1 MFGKGGGYS
10 QFKRSSGIAQLSTI
24 DFSIQHLP
32 RDLARRNGGVAVP
45 ESFHFPDFAG
55 ATVVRNLGNRQKLI
69 ASLTL
74 TIGFTVLLTKILW
87 VTFLTPTY
95 RHYGE
100 EDWLLIFSLSL
111 IMMLVFALVRS
122 AGRVTAAEA
131 EWQEVQQALQES
143 RAQLHAV
150 VKNLPVG
157 VAVAEA
163 SSRRIVLSNDQF
175 RHLWRLAAADCQNV
189 ADIAPYIGY
198 RSDGSSYDQREWPL
212 TRAIETGEVTH
223 NEEIWIKRGDGTRGC
238 LSANA
243 APIRNEANSITAAVV
258 TFTDITDRKA
268 SDAERDRLTRRL
280 LKAQEEERL
289 RIARELHDQLGQD
302 LTALSLGLKNLEPAL
317 KSQDKQAELAELRA
331 IVEHMSVEVHSTAS
345 SLRPTSLTDLGLR
358 EALNCLVASW
368 ANRLGISADAHLEV
382 LDEQLSEEDQV
393 VIYRVVQEALTNVA
407 KHSGA
412 NAVSVTVQWVG
423 GAVRMAIED
432 NGCGFD
438 PNPDEIKRANCLGLS
453 GMRERLA
460 LVGGDLTVETAPGQG
475 TTVYAALPLSN
486 SCQL

>member
-1 MFGKGGGYS
+1 MS
-10 QFKRSSGIAQLSTI
+10 EA
-24 DFSIQHLP
+24 
-32 RDLARRNGGVAVP
+32 
-45 ESFHFPDFAG
+45 FHFPDLAG
-55 ATVVRNLGNRQKLI
+55 MAAAKNLGGRQKLI

-74 TIGFTVLLTKILW
+74 TIGFTVLLTKIFW
-87 VTFLTPTY
+87 VSFLTPTY

-122 AGRVTAAEA
+122 AGRVVAAEA
-131 EWQEVQQALQES
+131 EWQDVQHALQES

-150 VKNLPVG
+150 VKSLPVG

-175 RHLWRLAAADCQNV
+175 RHLWRLPDTGSENL

-198 RSDGSSYDQREWPL
+198 HTDGRSYEVRDWPL
-212 TRAIETGEVTH
+212 IRAIEAGEVTH

-243 APIRNEANSITAAVV
+243 APIRDATGRISAAVV
-258 TFTDITDRKA
+258 AFTDITDRKA
-268 SDAERDRLTRRL
+268 ADADRDLLTRRL

-302 LTALSLGLKNLEPAL
+302 LTALSLGLKNLEVAL
-317 KSQDKQAELAELRA
+317 QASEKQALLAELRA
-331 IVEHMSVEVHSTAS
+331 IVEHMSVEVHATAS

-358 EALNCLVASW
+358 QALSCLVTSW
-368 ANRLGISADAHLEV
+368 ASRLGITADAHLDV
-382 LDEQLSEEDQV
+382 LDEQLSDEDQV

-412 NAVSVTVQWVG
+412 KSVSVTVQWAG
-423 GAVRMAIED
+423 GVVRMAIED
-432 NGCGFD
+432 DGRGFD
-438 PNPDEIKRANCLGLS
+438 PNPDEAKHANCLGLS

-460 LVGGDLTVETAPGQG
+460 LVGGDLSVETAPGQG
-475 TTVYAALPLSN
+475 TTVYAALPLSQ
-486 SCQL
+486 SFQL